1 MVDVKVKGVE
11 GEDDAEV
18 KEDVNVGAMV
28 DDVEEAKHMDEVV
41 FVSMGTDDNGV
52 WTVVWVIAWLD
63 GSLVVIDGL
72 VCDTRYVGRSDF
84 IPCLNNSRAA
94 FPVFPLSEIN
104 SVANPGVAVKS
115 HTLGPPVEDGW

>member
-52 WTVVWVIAWLD
+52 
-63 GSLVVIDGL
+63 
-72 VCDTRYVGRSDF
+72 
-84 IPCLNNSRAA
+84 
-94 FPVFPLSEIN
+94 
-104 SVANPGVAVKS
+104 
-115 HTLGPPVEDGW
+115 